1 MDSFEWNKI
10 AAAGL
15 IAVLVFTVV
24 RIAADE
30 IFHRPHV
37 PVAGMEEVEAAA
49 EPEQAAPEEPSLA
62 ELFASG
68 STSRGESAFRKCQA
82 CHVAAEGAPH
92 RIGPNLWDVVGAS
105 IPHTPDFP
113 YSSAMQEHGGTW
125 DYQTLDRFLANPAK
139 EVPGTKMTFAGIRDA
154 QERANVILYLREQ
167 GVSPPPL
174 PEPPAAEEP
183 APEEEAEQA
192 AAAGE

>member
-10 AAAGL
+10 AAAVL

-30 IFHRPHV
+30 IFHKPHV
-37 PVAGMEEVEAAA
+37 PVAGMEKQEAAA
-49 EPEQAAPEEPSLA
+49 EPEQAEPEQPSLA
-62 ELFASG
+62 ELLAAG
-68 STSRGESAFRKCQA
+68 SASRGESAFRKCQA

-92 RIGPNLWDVVGAS
+92 RIGPNLWDVVGGS
-105 IPHTPDFP
+105 IPHTSDFS
-113 YSSAMQEHGGTW
+113 YSSAMQEHDGTW

-167 GVSPPPL
+167 GANPPPL
-174 PEPPAAEEP
+174 PEPPAPEAP
-183 APEEEAEQA
+183 ASEEEAEQA